1 MRTQHKSNGAVSKS
15 RIALAF
21 QERFADEARFIKAWF
36 ENPVATGA
44 VSPSGRFL
52 SRAMARYVNVASD
65 GPVIELGPGTG
76 PVTQALLQRGVDP
89 ARLILIEYDP
99 AFCRLLERRFPG
111 VRVVQGD
118 AYNLSDTLAGVLDTP
133 AAAIVSSLPL
143 LNRPE
148 SDRVALL
155 SDAFS
160 LLAPTGVFVQFT
172 YGMISPI
179 PRRGVESVSFTAEA
193 SQPVWLNLPPA
204 RVWCYRPATA
214 PAPRKAN
221 VAQRLVGNI
230 RKHTNRVRDEILET
244 RDRLET
250 EIRLVKDRVRIDIAA
265 HGTRVRDEVR
275 SSQALEIIRKLNE
288 RRDR

>member
-1 MRTQHKSNGAVSKS
+1 MRTQNKNGSGGKS
-15 RIALAF
+15 RIAHAL
-21 QERFADEARFIKAWF
+21 QERFGDEASFIKTWL
-36 ENPVATGA
+36 ENPGSTGA

-52 SRAMARYVNVASD
+52 SRAMARYVSAASE
-65 GPVIELGPGTG
+65 GLVVELGPGTG

-89 ARLILIEYDP
+89 SRLVLVEYDE

-118 AYNLSDTLAGVLDTP
+118 AYNLSSTLAGLLDAP
-133 AAAIVSSLPL
+133 VAAIVSSLPL

-148 SDRVALL
+148 PDRIALL

-160 LLAPTGVFVQFT
+160 LLGPSGVFVQFT

-179 PRRGVESVSFTAEA
+179 PRRAAQSVAFTAEA

-204 RVWCYRPATA
+204 RVWCYRPASA
-214 PAPRKAN
+214 PVPRKAN
-221 VAQRLVGNI
+221 AAQRLVRNI
-230 RKHTNRVRDEILET
+230 KKHTNRMRDGILET
-244 RDRLET
+244 RDRLGT
-250 EIRLVKDRVRIDIAA
+250 EIRLVKDRVRIDIAG

-275 SSQALEIIRKLNE
+275 DNRALDIIRKFNDRGE
-288 RRDR
+288 R

>member
-1 MRTQHKSNGAVSKS
+1 MQQKPPANGRKS
-15 RIALAF
+15 RLTAAF

-52 SRAMARYVNVASD
+52 SRAMARYVNAGSE
-65 GPVIELGPGTG
+65 GPVVELGPGTG

-89 ARLILIEYDP
+89 ARLVLVEYDP

-118 AYNLSDTLAGVLDTP
+118 AYNLSETLAGVLDQP

-148 SDRVALL
+148 EDRLALLRDAFALL
-155 SDAFS
+155 SPS
-160 LLAPTGVFVQFT
+160 GVFVQFT

-179 PRRGVESVSFTAEA
+179 PRRGAEGTYFTAEA

-204 RVWCYRPATA
+204 RVWCYRPASA
-214 PAPRKAN
+214 PVPRKAN
-221 VAQRLVGNI
+221 AAQTFVRNL
-230 RKHTNRVRDEILET
+230 KSHTDRMRDELREKRDKLEAEL
-244 RDRLET
+244 RLARE
-250 EIRLVKDRVRIDIAA
+250 RLRNEAA
-265 HGTRVRDEVR
+265 RRRALSRDEASLKEMVDLR
-275 SSQALEIIRKLNE
+275 RKLAE
-288 RRDR
+288 RRRER

>member
-1 MRTQHKSNGAVSKS
+1 VRSHHKNTNGGGKS

-76 PVTQALLQRGVDP
+76 PVTQALLERGVDP
-89 ARLILIEYDP
+89 SRLILVEYDA

-118 AYNLSDTLAGVLDTP
+118 AYNLSKTLAGVLDKP

-148 SDRVALL
+148 PDRIALL
-155 SDAFS
+155 ADGFT

-179 PRRGVESVSFTAEA
+179 PRRGAESLAFTSEA

-204 RVWCYRPATA
+204 RVWCYRPSTA
-214 PAPRKAN
+214 PVQRKAN
-221 VAQRLVGNI
+221 AAQRLVGNI
-230 RKHTNRVRDEILET
+230 KKHTRRVRDEILET

-250 EIRLVKDRVRIDIAA
+250 EIRLAKDRVRMDIEAR
-265 HGTRVRDEVR
+265 GTRVRDEVR
-275 SSQALEIIRKLNE
+275 GSQAMDIIRKLGE